1 MGSRPNS
8 TLLYSTSKMV
18 QQKSARPSNHPAIS
32 SLNHNASINY
42 GIGPQ
47 WANMAS
53 DDEPLFT
60 LGEQCGLHADY
71 PGCGPCWWNVF
82 VISIVTSL
90 VDDDDLIQLAIG
102 NTPDETDMAA
112 MTQQITIRVSTSAN
126 SLRPGW
132 IFP

>member
-1 MGSRPNS
+1 
-8 TLLYSTSKMV
+8 
-18 QQKSARPSNHPAIS
+18 
-32 SLNHNASINY
+32 
-42 GIGPQ
+42 
-47 WANMAS
+47 MAS

-60 LGEQCGLHADY
+60 LGEHCGLHADL
-71 PGCGPCWWNVF
+71 PGHGPCWWNVF